1 MTDSHGRVP
10 TSDHHSDHHS
20 DRGTG
25 IADAPRVEFG
35 VLGPLAV
42 QMNGTGR
49 TPTAPKLRN
58 VLAMLIVHA
67 DQVVPVTALMRE
79 LWDDEPPAS
88 GLTTLQ
94 TYILNL
100 RKLLAALTCRPAARV
115 AETLLLTRAG
125 GYQLTTAHAGLDL
138 HRYHELAAAGRRALG
153 SGDHPAALAHLSGAL
168 NLWRGPA
175 LVDIPTG
182 RILESKRRQ
191 YEESRLVLLEY
202 LLDTQLHLGMYHE
215 ALTELAALTT
225 QNPLHEGL
233 HAQYMRALHL
243 AGRRAQALE
252 TFHSLRTT
260 LVTEL
265 GLDPGPAIQRLHH
278 AILNNDPQLSTPLTP
293 PPADTAPAGT
303 WTSTRCY

>member
-1 MTDSHGRVP
+1 MG
-10 TSDHHSDHHS
+10 
-20 DRGTG
+20 G
-25 IADAPRVEFG
+25 A
-35 VLGPLAV
+35 
-42 QMNGTGR
+42 GR

-100 RKLLAALTCRPAARV
+100 RKLLAALTRHPTARV

-138 HRYHELAAAGRRALG
+138 NRYHEHAGAGRRALAA
-153 SGDHPAALAHLSGAL
+153 GDHHGALTHLTEAL

-278 AILNNDPQLSTPLTP
+278 AILNNDPQLHTSLTP
-293 PPADTAPAGT
+293 PPADTIPAGT
-303 WTSTRCY
+303 WTSTRSY